1 MTAAGETYSAGNITY
16 TNWTVSGLS
25 EGSAMD
31 DVCSVFVVAYS
42 TSEHTLPS
50 ARVCL
55 NSESLLHMILLMFQV
70 TKFNY

>member
-1 MTAAGETYSAGNITY
+1 MTAAGETHSAGNTTY
-16 TNWTVSGLS
+16 TNLTVSRLS

-55 NSESLLHMILLMFQV
+55 NSESLIHMILLMFQV
-70 TKFNY
+70 TNY